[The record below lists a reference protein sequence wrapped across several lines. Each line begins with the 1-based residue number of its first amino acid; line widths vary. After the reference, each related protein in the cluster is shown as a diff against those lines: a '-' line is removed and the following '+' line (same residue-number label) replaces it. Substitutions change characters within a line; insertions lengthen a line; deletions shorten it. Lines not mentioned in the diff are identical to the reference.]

1 MRPRGH
7 CEAAKPTKQS
17 GGRFASLAM
26 TLVFAAAVA
35 LADDSPFELGGHTKF
50 RILGQSYPD
59 DSLFRDLVGSSSLD
73 AAGELRLNFST
84 KRQQWSFFADYQLL
98 GLHSELLPLVAS
110 HREILPVGLPN
121 DDRRL
126 FDFTKILSDSNEN
139 AVVHRLDRF
148 WVGYTGEKAVVRFG
162 RQALSWGNGLFFSPM
177 DLINPFDPTTID
189 TEYKTGDDMLYLQ
202 YLRDS
207 GDDWQAAVV
216 FRRDLLSGDVDSDQS
231 TVALKYHGFA
241 GEQEYDVLVAD
252 SYGDTVIGVGGVRS
266 IGGAI
271 WRGDVV
277 VTDSSTD
284 TVVEVVTNLSYSWV
298 WNGKNVSTGI
308 EYYHDGVDSN
318 YVAASLMIEL
328 SPLWMM
334 TPTLISNVDDQSAL
348 LQLVNQYS
356 LSDNMTFLGS
366 LNVPLGAN
374 GTEFGGPGSGVP
386 DRYLSFD
393 LAVFAQLA
401 WYF

>member
-59 DSLFRDLVGSSSLD
+59 DSLFRDLAGATSLD
-73 AAGELRLNFST
+73 AAGEVRLNFST

-177 DLINPFDPTTID
+177 DLVNPFDPTTID

-298 WNGKNVSTGI
+298 WSGKNVSTGI

>member
-17 GGRFASLAM
+17 GGHLTSLAM
-26 TLVFAAAVA
+26 TLVIVSAVA

-59 DSLFRDLVGSSSLD
+59 DSLFRDLAGATSLD
-73 AAGELRLNFST
+73 AAGEVRLNFST

-98 GLHSELLPLVAS
+98 GLHSEFLPLVAS
-110 HREILPVGLPN
+110 YREILPAGLPN

-126 FDFTKILSDSNEN
+126 FDLTKVLHDGSDTTI
-139 AVVHRLDRF
+139 AHRLDRF
-148 WVGYTGEKAVVRFG
+148 WIGYTGEKAVLRFG

-177 DLINPFDPTTID
+177 DLVNPFDPTTID
-189 TEYKTGDDMLYLQ
+189 TEYKSGDDMLYLQ

-252 SYGDTVIGVGGVRS
+252 SYGDTVIGVGGARS

-366 LNVPLGAN
+366 LNIPLGES

>member
-1 MRPRGH
+1 MRPSWVLLFLLF
-7 CEAAKPTKQS
+7 PVVT
-17 GGRFASLAM
+17 
-26 TLVFAAAVA
+26 
-35 LADDSPFELGGHTKF
+35 LADDSNYEFGGHTKF

-59 DSLFRDLVGSSSLD
+59 NSLFRDLVGSSSLD
-73 AAGELRLNFST
+73 VAGELRLNFST
-84 KRQQWSFFADYQLL
+84 KHEQWAFFADYQLL
-98 GLHSELLPLVAS
+98 ALHSEFLPA
-110 HREILPVGLPN
+110 GLPS

-126 FDFTKILSDSNEN
+126 FDLTKIINDSDEN
-139 AVVHRLDRF
+139 AVAQRFDRF
-148 WVGYTGEKAVVRFG
+148 WVGYTGEKTVVRFG

-177 DLINPFDPTTID
+177 DLVNPFDPTTID

-207 GDDWQAAVV
+207 GDDWQAAIV

-231 TVALKYHGFA
+231 TIALKYHGFA
-241 GEQEYDVLVAD
+241 GEHEYDLLLAE
-252 SYGDTVIGVGGVRS
+252 SYGETVVGFGGARS

-277 VTDSSTD
+277 VTDSSAD
-284 TVVEVVTNLSYSWV
+284 TVVEVATNLSYSWV
-298 WNGKNVSTGI
+298 WGDKNVSGAV
-308 EYYHDGVDSN
+308 EYYYDGLDSS
-318 YVAASLMIEL
+318 YVAGSLMIEM

-334 TPTLISNVDDQSAL
+334 TPTLVSNVDDQSAL
-348 LQLVNQYS
+348 LQLVTQYS

-366 LNVPLGAN
+366 LNIPLGAN
-374 GTEFGGPGSGVP
+374 GTEFGGAESGAP
-386 DRYLSFD
+386 NRYLSFD

>member
-1 MRPRGH
+1 MR
-7 CEAAKPTKQS
+7 TS
-17 GGRFASLAM
+17 W
-26 TLVFAAAVA
+26 VFLFLFFPVVT
-35 LADDSPFELGGHTKF
+35 LADDSNFEFGGHTKL

-59 DSLFRDLVGSSSLD
+59 NSLFRDLAGATSFD

-84 KRQQWSFFADYQLL
+84 KREQWAFFADYQLL
-98 GLHSELLPLVAS
+98 ALHSEFLPA
-110 HREILPVGLPN
+110 GLPS

-126 FDFTKILSDSNEN
+126 FDFTKILNDSNEN
-139 AVVHRLDRF
+139 AVAHRLDRF

-162 RQALSWGNGLFFSPM
+162 RQALSW
-177 DLINPFDPTTID
+177 
-189 TEYKTGDDMLYLQ
+189 GDDMLYLQ

-241 GEQEYDVLVAD
+241 GEHEYDVLLAD
-252 SYGDTVIGVGGVRS
+252 SYGETVVGFGGARS
-266 IGGAI
+266 VGGAI

-277 VTDSSTD
+277 VTDSSAD

-298 WNGKNVSTGI
+298 WSDKNVSGAV
-308 EYYHDGVDSN
+308 EYYYDGIDSS
-318 YVAASLMIEL
+318 YIAGSLMIEV
-328 SPLWMM
+328 SPLWLM
-334 TPTLISNVDDQSAL
+334 TPTLVGNVDDQSAL
-348 LQLVNQYS
+348 LQLVTQYS

-366 LNVPLGAN
+366 LNIPLGAN
-374 GTEFGGPGSGVP
+374 GTEFGGPESGVP
-386 DRYLSFD
+386 NRYLSFD